1 MTMGAGSRQRGFTLI
16 ELLVTIVIV
25 GIVLSIVTLSLNL
38 AGDDREIRREVQ
50 RLMSIL
56 EVAQDDAMLQGR
68 EFGIEFLLGAYRFVE
83 YDSLSGLWLEIPGED
98 VLRMRALPE
107 GMELSLRLE
116 DKLITLEE
124 NPIAL
129 AANGDEDNDDRTLQ
143 AKNYAPHVLI
153 FSSGEMTPFELR
165 IRRLT
170 DQLSVALQS
179 DLLGNLEFVDDES
192 TQY

>member
-1 MTMGAGSRQRGFTLI
+1 MGASSRQRGFTLI

-83 YDSLSGLWLEIPGED
+83 YDSLSELWLEIPGED

-116 DKLITLEE
+116 DKLMTLEE

-143 AKNYAPHVLI
+143 AKNYTPHVLI

>member
-1 MTMGAGSRQRGFTLI
+1 
-16 ELLVTIVIV
+16 
-25 GIVLSIVTLSLNL
+25 
-38 AGDDREIRREVQ
+38 
-50 RLMSIL
+50 
-56 EVAQDDAMLQGR
+56 MLQGR

-83 YDSLSGLWLEIPGED
+83 YDSLSELWLEIPGED

-116 DKLITLEE
+116 DKLMTLEE

-143 AKNYAPHVLI
+143 AKNYTPHVLI

>member
-1 MTMGAGSRQRGFTLI
+1 MGTSSRQRGFTLI

-83 YDSLSGLWLEIPGED
+83 YDSLSELWLEIPGED

-116 DKLITLEE
+116 DKLMTLEE

-143 AKNYAPHVLI
+143 AKNYTPHVLI

>member
-1 MTMGAGSRQRGFTLI
+1 MGASSRQRGFTLI

-38 AGDDREIRREVQ
+38 ASDDREIRREVQ

-83 YDSLSGLWLEIPGED
+83 YDSLSELWLEIPGED

-116 DKLITLEE
+116 DKLMTLEE

-143 AKNYAPHVLI
+143 AKNYTPHVLI

>member
-1 MTMGAGSRQRGFTLI
+1 MGTSSRDRGFTLI
-16 ELLVTIVIV
+16 ELLVTIVII

-68 EFGIEFLLGAYRFVE
+68 DFGIEFLLGAYRFVE

-116 DKLITLEE
+116 DKLVTLEE

-129 AANGDEDNDDRTLQ
+129 ATNGDDDNDDLTLQ